1 MSATARAAA
10 ARPSAARRRPAPSR
24 AAVRRRPAL
33 TAVPSAPATVAGR
46 GVFALVVLAMLVTGM
61 GVLLVLNT
69 SLAQGA
75 FELGALSTTRNAL
88 AIQEQQ
94 LLQQVALEESPD
106 ALQARATTL
115 GMVPVSAP
123 VFLRLA
129 DGAVLGTP
137 SAAVG
142 APRPHTTASVPV
154 TGGAP
159 AAGVAAAPAGAATT
173 SAPAAGTTTI
183 ATTTSTTVAAPVPA
197 KTTAA
202 TSSAAKPVGAKPVG
216 AKPAAPRPGSDA
228 AVADP
233 VRQSDAAVADTT
245 PAVRR

>member
-24 AAVRRRPAL
+24 TAVRRRPAL

-46 GVFALVVLAMLVTGM
+46 GVFALVVLGMLVAGM

-137 SAAVG
+137 SAAVE
-142 APRPHTTASVPV
+142 APRPHPTASVPV
-154 TGGAP
+154 TGAP

-173 SAPAAGTTTI
+173 AAPAAGTTTI
-183 ATTTSTTVAAPVPA
+183 ATTTSTTVAAPVTA

-202 TSSAAKPVGAKPVG
+202 KPSAAKSSAAKPVG

>member
-24 AAVRRRPAL
+24 TAVRRRPAL

-46 GVFALVVLAMLVTGM
+46 GVFALVVLGMLVAGM

-75 FELGALSTTRNAL
+75 FELGALSTTQNAL

-142 APRPHTTASVPV
+142 APRPHATASVPV
-154 TGGAP
+154 TGGSA
-159 AAGVAAAPAGAATT
+159 AAGAGVASGPVGAATT
-173 SAPAAGTTTI
+173 AAPAAGTSTI
-183 ATTTSTTVAAPVPA
+183 ATTTSSTVAAPVTT

-202 TSSAAKPVGAKPVG
+202 KPTAAKPSA

-233 VRQSDAAVADTT
+233 APQNDAAVADKT
-245 PAVRR
+245 PAVHR

>member
-24 AAVRRRPAL
+24 TAVRRRPAL

-46 GVFALVVLAMLVTGM
+46 GVFALVVLGMLVAGM

-75 FELGALSTTRNAL
+75 FELGALSTTQNAL

-142 APRPHTTASVPV
+142 APRPHATASVPV
-154 TGGAP
+154 TGGSA
-159 AAGVAAAPAGAATT
+159 AAGVGAGLASAPAGAATT
-173 SAPAAGTTTI
+173 AAPAAGTSTI
-183 ATTTSTTVAAPVPA
+183 ATTTSSTVAAPVTT

-202 TSSAAKPVGAKPVG
+202 KPTAAKPSA

-233 VRQSDAAVADTT
+233 APQNDAAVADKT
-245 PAVRR
+245 PAVHR

>member
-24 AAVRRRPAL
+24 TAVRRRPAL

-46 GVFALVVLAMLVTGM
+46 GVFALVVLGMLVAGM

-142 APRPHTTASVPV
+142 APRPHATASVPV
-154 TGGAP
+154 TGGSA
-159 AAGVAAAPAGAATT
+159 AAGVGAGLASAPAGAATT
-173 SAPAAGTTTI
+173 AAPAAGTSTI
-183 ATTTSTTVAAPVPA
+183 ATTTSSTVAAPVTT

-202 TSSAAKPVGAKPVG
+202 KPTAAKPSA

-233 VRQSDAAVADTT
+233 APQNDAAVADKT
-245 PAVRR
+245 PAVHR